1 MRMILESHLVLF
13 TAVIPAKY
21 EILCFK
27 LLSTLPS
34 ATLTLICEERGP
46 STCQD
51 VKSVVIWGA
60 FSFF

>member
-1 MRMILESHLVLF
+1 MKYYVLS
-13 TAVIPAKY
+13 
-21 EILCFK
+21 K
-27 LLSTLPS
+27 LLSALSS
-34 ATLTLICEERGP
+34 ATLTLIWEERGP

>member
-1 MRMILESHLVLF
+1 MKYYVLSKPF
-13 TAVIPAKY
+13 TA
-21 EILCFK
+21 
-27 LLSTLPS
+27 LSS
-34 ATLTLICEERGP
+34 ATLTLIWEERGP

>member
-1 MRMILESHLVLF
+1 MILESHLVLF
-13 TAVIPAKY
+13 AAIIPAKY
-21 EILCFK
+21 EILCVK
-27 LLSTLPS
+27 LPS
-34 ATLTLICEERGP
+34 SLSSAILTLICEARGP

>member
-1 MRMILESHLVLF
+1 MKQRVLSKPRK
-13 TAVIPAKY
+13 A
-21 EILCFK
+21 
-27 LLSTLPS
+27 LSS
-34 ATLTLICEERGP
+34 ATLSLIWEERRP

>member
-1 MRMILESHLVLF
+1 MILESHLVLF
-13 TAVIPAKY
+13 TAIIPTKY
-21 EILCFK
+21 EMLCVK
-27 LLSTLPS
+27 HLSALSS
-34 ATLTLICEERGP
+34 ATLTLICKARGP